1 MEGKNYTRWSESMKH
16 KLAVQVLRQNGYKR
30 TGETMEKKWKT
41 IAELLSA
48 DQEFSNSAI
57 TLEWNSLRKQFARLQ
72 EAVVKET
79 GTDKPGVNLSGL
91 AEKPSDFQILMLNM
105 AEEVAN
111 SKGAKDVDKAK
122 KARLQEN
129 LLTHE
134 SATLQ
139 QQVLVHYADNVVPG
153 PPAADP
159 LSGLTDSSND
169 ESNKKVSLKRKG
181 QNYLEE
187 FTSKMEAL
195 AESESKATQARED
208 RLTDAITLLAQIL
221 ATKH

>member
-1 MEGKNYTRWSESMKH
+1 MENNCRFTFRRTRIFEFCDYFG
-16 KLAVQVLRQNGYKR
+16 V
-30 TGETMEKKWKT
+30 
-41 IAELLSA
+41 EL
-48 DQEFSNSAI
+48 
-57 TLEWNSLRKQFARLQ
+57 LRKQFARLQ

-105 AEEVAN
+105 TEEVAN

-122 KARLQEN
+122 KARPQEN

-139 QQVLVHYADNVVPG
+139 QHYADNVVPG

-169 ESNKKVSLKRKG
+169 ESNKKVTLKRKG

-187 FTSKMEAL
+187 FTAKMQAL
-195 AESESKATQARED
+195 AESESKDTQARED
-208 RLTDAITLLAQIL
+208 RLTDATTLLAP
-221 ATKH
+221 